1 MIQTIHM
8 NFIKICCI
16 KMQHSNMLVFLQK
29 FVNDF
34 YRTKDFLF
42 PSMTGSKTDNI
53 YSLIKLFTIMRN
65 QVLIRSC
72 VRKQLSRGVLIKA
85 CSENKQQI
93 YRNYPC
99 WNVTSMRLLCK
110 FTEIKL
116 RQGCSHVNLS
126 HIFRTTFLKNTL
138 EGFF

>member
-1 MIQTIHM
+1 MIQTIYM

-16 KMQHSNMLVFLQK
+16 KMQHSSMLVFLQK

-65 QVLIRSC
+65 QVLIKSC

-93 YRNYPC
+93 YRRTPMPKCDFNEVALQVY
-99 WNVTSMRLLCK
+99 WNQTSARVFSCK
-110 FTEIKL
+110 FVTYF
-116 RQGCSHVNLS
+116 QNNFS
-126 HIFRTTFLKNTL
+126 
-138 EGFF
+138 